1 MQSVLL
7 VAATLACPVGMG
19 LMMWM
24 MMRAHGSTHQT
35 VNPVNEQI
43 DELRA
48 EIERLKAEGTTDSR
62 SEVCDVDMGRRDR
75 PQRHGVWRGTSN

>member
-7 VAATLACPVGMG
+7 VASTLACPVGMG

-24 MMRAHGSTHQT
+24 MMRGHGSTHQS
-35 VNPVNEQI
+35 VDPVNEQI

-62 SEVCDVDMGRRDR
+62 SGVCDVGMARRDK
-75 PQRHGVWRGTSN
+75 PQRRGVWRRTPN